1 MVTGDAD
8 PAPVRR
14 AFKPRLRLQTAAT
27 PLQRRLSGGGIY
39 PLMALCQIGSRIYLL
54 TLFES
59 SLPMP
64 AQLKRRLFVFLFL
77 VTVIVLGFFAHWW
90 FKGRFYESTDNAYVQ
105 GEITRVSSQL
115 GARIDQVLVQD
126 NQHVEKGQ
134 LLIRLEGD
142 DFHLAVD
149 RANAA
154 LATREA
160 ERLQA
165 ISKLTQQA
173 SLIAAGEAQV
183 ASSQASLG
191 RSQIDLSRAQTL
203 RKPGYVSEERVTTLS
218 ADNHIARSQVAKAQA
233 DLQGQRQ
240 QVNAL
245 NAEIKRLDA
254 QLANARTDLAQ
265 AELNLTRSE
274 IHAPISGLIGQR
286 AARNGQFVQAGAYL
300 LSIVPDQDIWI
311 QANFKETQIGHMQPG
326 QKAELIFDAY
336 SDTPIEGRVESL
348 FAASGAQFSLLPPDN
363 ATGNFTK
370 VVQRIPVKLTF
381 AADNPLHGK
390 IRPGMSVTVNVN
402 IKDPV
407 DGR

>member
-1 MVTGDAD
+1 
-8 PAPVRR
+8 
-14 AFKPRLRLQTAAT
+14 
-27 PLQRRLSGGGIY
+27 
-39 PLMALCQIGSRIYLL
+39 
-54 TLFES
+54 
-59 SLPMP
+59 MP
-64 AQLKRRLFVFLFL
+64 AQLKRRLSFFLL
-77 VTVIVLGFFAHWW
+77 IVLLIAGALFAQWF

-134 LLIRLEGD
+134 LLINLEGD

-154 LATREA
+154 LATRQA

-165 ISKLTQQA
+165 QSKLTQQA
-173 SLIAAGEAQV
+173 SLIAASEAQV

-218 ADNHIARSQVAKAQA
+218 ADTHIARSQVTKAQA
-233 DLQGQRQ
+233 DAQSQRQ
-240 QVNAL
+240 QVNSL
-245 NAEIKRLDA
+245 SAEIKRLDA
-254 QLANARTDLAQ
+254 MIANAKTDLAQ

-274 IHAPISGLIGQR
+274 IHAPISGMIGQR
-286 AARNGQFVQAGAYL
+286 AAREGQYVQAGAYL

-326 QKAELIFDAY
+326 QEAELTFDAY
-336 SDTPIEGRVESL
+336 SDTPIKARVDSL

-381 AADNPLHGK
+381 AADNPLRGK
-390 IRPGMSVTVNVN
+390 IRPGMSVTAKVN
-402 IKDPV
+402 IKDAPEDV
-407 DGR
+407 TPKVSHKAAPDDGR

>member
-1 MVTGDAD
+1 M
-8 PAPVRR
+8 PAP
-14 AFKPRLRLQTAAT
+14 
-27 PLQRRLSGGGIY
+27 
-39 PLMALCQIGSRIYLL
+39 
-54 TLFES
+54 
-59 SLPMP
+59 
-64 AQLKRRLFVFLFL
+64 LKRRLLIFVL
-77 VTVIVLGFFAHWW
+77 IVSLIALGFFAHW
-90 FKGRFYESTDNAYVQ
+90 FFRGRFYESTDNAYVQ

-115 GARIDQVLVQD
+115 GARIVEVLVGD
-126 NQHVEKGQ
+126 NEHVQQGQ
-134 LLIRLEGD
+134 LLVRLEDD

-154 LATREA
+154 LAMREA
-160 ERLQA
+160 ERTQA
-165 ISKLTQQA
+165 QSKLTQQA
-173 SLIAAGEAQV
+173 SLIAAGEAKV

-218 ADNHIARSQVAKAQA
+218 ADNHIARSQVAMAQA

-254 QLANARTDLAQ
+254 LIANARTDLAQ

-274 IHAPISGLIGQR
+274 IHAPISGLVGQR
-286 AARNGQFVQAGAYL
+286 AARNGQYVQAGAYL

-326 QKAELIFDAY
+326 QKAELTFDAY
-336 SDTPIEGRVESL
+336 GDTPIEARIDSL

-381 AADNPLHGK
+381 AADNPLKGK
-390 IRPGMSVTVNVN
+390 IRPGMSVTVKVN
-402 IKDPV
+402 IKDQP

>member
-1 MVTGDAD
+1 
-8 PAPVRR
+8 
-14 AFKPRLRLQTAAT
+14 
-27 PLQRRLSGGGIY
+27 
-39 PLMALCQIGSRIYLL
+39 
-54 TLFES
+54 
-59 SLPMP
+59 MP
-64 AQLKRRLFVFLFL
+64 AQLKRRLLLLLLL
-77 VTVIVLGFFAHWW
+77 VALIAGGFFGHWF

-115 GARIDQVLVQD
+115 GARIDEVLVQD

-134 LLIRLEGD
+134 LLVRLEPN
-142 DFHLAVD
+142 DFRLAVD

-165 ISKLTQQA
+165 QSKLTQQA
-173 SLIAAGEAQV
+173 SLIAASDAQV
-183 ASSQASLG
+183 ATTQATLG
-191 RSQIDLSRAQTL
+191 RSQIDLSRVQAL

-218 ADNHIARSQVAKAQA
+218 ADAHIARSQVAKAQA
-233 DLQGQRQ
+233 DAQSQRQ

-254 QLANARTDLAQ
+254 QIANARADLAQ

-274 IHAPISGLIGQR
+274 IHAPISGLVGQR
-286 AARNGQFVQAGAYL
+286 AARNGQVVQAGAYL
-300 LSIVPDQDIWI
+300 LSIVPDEDIWV

-326 QKAELIFDAY
+326 QTAELVFDAY
-336 SDTPIEGRVESL
+336 GDTPIEARVESL

-381 AADNPLHGK
+381 QTDNPLHGK
-390 IRPGMSVTVNVN
+390 IRPGMSVTATVN
-402 IKDPV
+402 IKDAP
-407 DGR
+407 DNGR

>member
-1 MVTGDAD
+1 
-8 PAPVRR
+8 
-14 AFKPRLRLQTAAT
+14 
-27 PLQRRLSGGGIY
+27 
-39 PLMALCQIGSRIYLL
+39 
-54 TLFES
+54 
-59 SLPMP
+59 MP
-64 AQLKRRLFVFLFL
+64 AQLKRRLSVFLL
-77 VTVIVLGFFAHWW
+77 IVLLIALGFFAEW
-90 FKGRFYESTDNAYVQ
+90 FWRGRFYESTDNAYVQ

-115 GARIDQVLVQD
+115 GARIDQVLVAD

-134 LLIRLEGD
+134 LLVRLEGD

-149 RANAA
+149 RANAT
-154 LATREA
+154 LDTREA

-165 ISKLTQQA
+165 QSKLTQQA
-173 SLIAAGEAQV
+173 SLIAAADAQV

-191 RSQIDLSRAQTL
+191 RSQLDLSRAQTL

-233 DLQGQRQ
+233 DLQSQRQ

-245 NAEIKRLDA
+245 AAELKRLDG
-254 QLANARTDLAQ
+254 QIANARVDLAQ

-274 IHAPISGLIGQR
+274 IHAPISGMVGQR
-286 AARNGQFVQAGAYL
+286 AARNGQYVQAGAYL

-326 QKAELIFDAY
+326 QSAKLTFDAY
-336 SDTPIEGRVESL
+336 EDTPIQGRVESL

-381 AADNPLHGK
+381 AADNPLRGR
-390 IRPGMSVTVNVN
+390 IRPGMSVTVKVD
-402 IKDPV
+402 IRDP
-407 DGR
+407 DHGR

>member
-1 MVTGDAD
+1 M
-8 PAPVRR
+8 PAP
-14 AFKPRLRLQTAAT
+14 
-27 PLQRRLSGGGIY
+27 
-39 PLMALCQIGSRIYLL
+39 
-54 TLFES
+54 
-59 SLPMP
+59 
-64 AQLKRRLFVFLFL
+64 LKRRLLIFVL
-77 VTVIVLGFFAHWW
+77 IVSLIALGFFAQW
-90 FKGRFYESTDNAYVQ
+90 FFRGRFYESTDNAYVQ

-115 GARIDQVLVQD
+115 GARIVEVLVGD
-126 NQHVEKGQ
+126 NEHVQQGQ
-134 LLIRLEGD
+134 LLVRLEGD

-154 LATREA
+154 LAMREA
-160 ERLQA
+160 ERTQA
-165 ISKLTQQA
+165 QSKLTQQA
-173 SLIAAGEAQV
+173 SLIAAGEAKV

-218 ADNHIARSQVAKAQA
+218 ADNHIARSQVTMAQA

-254 QLANARTDLAQ
+254 LIANARTDLAQ
-265 AELNLTRSE
+265 AELNLTRSD
-274 IHAPISGLIGQR
+274 IHAPISGLVGQR
-286 AARNGQFVQAGAYL
+286 AARNGQYVQAGAYL

-326 QKAELIFDAY
+326 QKAELTFDAY
-336 SDTPIEGRVESL
+336 SDTPIEARVDSL

-381 AADNPLHGK
+381 AADNPLKGK
-390 IRPGMSVTVNVN
+390 IRPGMSVTVKVN
-402 IKDPV
+402 IKDQP

>member
-1 MVTGDAD
+1 
-8 PAPVRR
+8 
-14 AFKPRLRLQTAAT
+14 
-27 PLQRRLSGGGIY
+27 
-39 PLMALCQIGSRIYLL
+39 
-54 TLFES
+54 
-59 SLPMP
+59 MP
-64 AQLKRRLFVFLFL
+64 AQLKRRLSLFL
-77 VTVIVLGFFAHWW
+77 LISLLIAGGFFVHWF

-142 DFHLAVD
+142 DFRLAVD
-149 RANAA
+149 RANAT

-165 ISKLTQQA
+165 QSKLTQQA
-173 SLIAAGEAQV
+173 SLIAASDAQV

-191 RSQIDLSRAQTL
+191 RSQIDLTRAETL

-218 ADNHIARSQVAKAQA
+218 ADNHIARSQLAKARA
-233 DLQGQRQ
+233 DAQGQRQ
-240 QVNAL
+240 QINAL
-245 NAEIKRLDA
+245 NADIKRLDA
-254 QLANARTDLAQ
+254 QIANARTDLAQ
-265 AELNLTRSE
+265 AELNLTRSD

-286 AARNGQFVQAGAYL
+286 AARNGQYVQAGAYL
-300 LSIVPDQDIWI
+300 LSIVPDEDIWI

-336 SDTPIEGRVESL
+336 GDTPIEARVDSL

-381 AADNPLHGK
+381 AVDNPLRGK
-390 IRPGMSVTVNVN
+390 IRPGMSVTAKVN
-402 IKDPV
+402 IKDAPQHDGASLSSKDAAD

>member
-1 MVTGDAD
+1 M
-8 PAPVRR
+8 PAP
-14 AFKPRLRLQTAAT
+14 
-27 PLQRRLSGGGIY
+27 
-39 PLMALCQIGSRIYLL
+39 
-54 TLFES
+54 
-59 SLPMP
+59 
-64 AQLKRRLFVFLFL
+64 LKRRLFIFVF
-77 VTVIVLGFFAHWW
+77 IVSLIALGFFAHWF

-115 GARIDQVLVQD
+115 GARIADVKVGDNEHVQ
-126 NQHVEKGQ
+126 KGQ
-134 LLIRLEGD
+134 LLVKLEDD

-154 LATREA
+154 LAMREA
-160 ERLQA
+160 ERTQA
-165 ISKLTQQA
+165 QSKLTQQA
-173 SLIAAGEAQV
+173 SLIAAGEAKV

-218 ADNHIARSQVAKAQA
+218 ADNHIARSQVSMAQA

-254 QLANARTDLAQ
+254 LIANARTDLAQ

-274 IHAPISGLIGQR
+274 IHAPISGLVGQR
-286 AARNGQFVQAGAYL
+286 AARNGQYVQAGAYL

-326 QKAELIFDAY
+326 QKAELTFDAY
-336 SDTPIEGRVESL
+336 SDTPIEARVDSL

-381 AADNPLHGK
+381 AADNLLKGK
-390 IRPGMSVTVNVN
+390 IRPGMSVTVKVN
-402 IKDPV
+402 IKDQP

>member
-1 MVTGDAD
+1 M
-8 PAPVRR
+8 PAP
-14 AFKPRLRLQTAAT
+14 
-27 PLQRRLSGGGIY
+27 
-39 PLMALCQIGSRIYLL
+39 
-54 TLFES
+54 
-59 SLPMP
+59 
-64 AQLKRRLFVFLFL
+64 LKRRLFIFLTL
-77 VTVIVLGFFAHWW
+77 VVLIALGFFAHWF

-115 GARIDQVLVQD
+115 GARIVEVMVGD
-126 NQHVEKGQ
+126 NEHVEKGQ
-134 LLIRLEGD
+134 LLVKLEGD

-149 RANAA
+149 RANAT

-165 ISKLTQQA
+165 QSKLTQQA
-173 SLIAAGEAQV
+173 SLIAASAAKV
-183 ASSQASLG
+183 SSSQASLG
-191 RSQIDLSRAQTL
+191 RAQIDLSRAQAL
-203 RKPGYVSEERVTTLS
+203 RKPGYVSEERVTTLD
-218 ADNHIARSQVAKAQA
+218 ADNHIARSQVSMAQA

-245 NAEIKRLDA
+245 SAEIKRLDA
-254 QLANARTDLAQ
+254 MIANARTDLAQ

-286 AARNGQFVQAGAYL
+286 AARNGQYVQAGAYL

-326 QKAELIFDAY
+326 QKAALTFDAY
-336 SDTPIEGRVESL
+336 GDTPIEARVDSL

-381 AADNPLHGK
+381 APDNPLHGK
-390 IRPGMSVTVNVN
+390 IRPGMSVTVEVN
-402 IKDPV
+402 IQDPNN
-407 DGR
+407 GR

>member
-1 MVTGDAD
+1 M
-8 PAPVRR
+8 PAP
-14 AFKPRLRLQTAAT
+14 
-27 PLQRRLSGGGIY
+27 
-39 PLMALCQIGSRIYLL
+39 
-54 TLFES
+54 
-59 SLPMP
+59 
-64 AQLKRRLFVFLFL
+64 LKRRLLIFVL
-77 VTVIVLGFFAHWW
+77 IVSLIALGFFAQW
-90 FKGRFYESTDNAYVQ
+90 FFRGRFYESTDNAYVQ

-115 GARIDQVLVQD
+115 GARIVEVLVGD
-126 NQHVEKGQ
+126 NEHVQQGQ
-134 LLIRLEGD
+134 LLVRLEGD

-154 LATREA
+154 LAMREA
-160 ERLQA
+160 ERTQA
-165 ISKLTQQA
+165 QSKLTQQA
-173 SLIAAGEAQV
+173 SLIAAGEAKV

-218 ADNHIARSQVAKAQA
+218 ADNHIAHSQVTMAQA

-245 NAEIKRLDA
+245 NAELKRLDA
-254 QLANARTDLAQ
+254 LIANARTDLAQ

-274 IHAPISGLIGQR
+274 IHAPISGLVGQR
-286 AARNGQFVQAGAYL
+286 AARNGQYVQAGAYL

-326 QKAELIFDAY
+326 QKAELTFDAY
-336 SDTPIEGRVESL
+336 GDTPIEARVDSL

-381 AADNPLHGK
+381 AADNPLKGK
-390 IRPGMSVTVNVN
+390 IRPGMSVTVKVN
-402 IKDPV
+402 IKDQP